1 MREKYRLDQR
11 RLEPGKEGPSH
22 FFSNLKPVEIP
33 KYHGNIICL
42 SSKNK
47 YFFKIWRAWLKNWAY
62 HALLNFEIWMGVA
75 GSIFV
80 PHPPNFEKICIFYR
94 QTNDVSS
101 IFWYSCIK
109 TRNFKKTCI
118 NVQIPTSSCPK
129 WPKSDKR
136 RRIFEHQNRSF

>member
-1 MREKYRLDQR
+1 MDRNQ
-11 RLEPGKEGPSH
+11 GN
-22 FFSNLKPVEIP
+22 FSIDP
-33 KYHGNIICL
+33 KSVKLAKSHGNIICL

-47 YFFKIWRAWLKNWAY
+47 HFLKIWRAWLKSWAY
-62 HALLNFEIWMGVA
+62 RALFDFEKWMGVA
-75 GSIFV
+75 GAIFV

-101 IFWYSCIK
+101 IFWYSYIK
-109 TRNFKKTCI
+109 TSNFKKTNF
-118 NVQIPTSSCPK
+118 NVQIPASSCPK